1 MVDLLCYCILKSFS
15 IRNIVSVYNGC
26 YGDLCFLKRDKMKK
40 QFRVKKNE
48 DISLI
53 FKEGKSIANKQFVLY
68 MLEKKD
74 QQNLRLAVSVS
85 KKLGNA
91 VTRNRIKRLM
101 REAFYQLSGDL
112 KQSFDYLL
120 IARKPCVE
128 MDYHEMKKSISHV
141 LYRGYAFKKKGE

>member
-1 MVDLLCYCILKSFS
+1 
-15 IRNIVSVYNGC
+15 
-26 YGDLCFLKRDKMKK
+26 MKK
-40 QFRVKKNE
+40 EYRVKKNE

-53 FKEGKSIANKQFVLY
+53 FKEGKSVANRQFVLY

-74 QQNLRLAVSVS
+74 QPHFRLAVSVS

-101 REAFYQLSGDL
+101 KESILQFKDEL
-112 KQSFDYLL
+112 KEPYDYLL

-128 MDYHEMKKSISHV
+128 MDFHEMKKSISHV